1 MTASILA
8 TLKQPFEKEL
18 GKIVALH
25 KEGAQGTRTALLL
38 TVRLDGLIRE
48 IFKRLDHPQKNLVA
62 VVALGGY
69 GRKELCFASDTDIMV
84 LVANESTRSAAT
96 GVMQEFLHALLDVG
110 LDIGHSFRTVD
121 ECLDFARGDL
131 EPWISLLETRYICGN
146 LSASKKLTTR
156 LQKHL
161 SKSDHRDFVRRL
173 TELIALRHEKYGNST
188 KLLEPNIKN
197 SAGGLRDAHAV
208 LWMLRGTGST
218 KFPATDSTPREPL
231 LVSLFEVPAIHKLF
245 SRDTLRQARR
255 AIDFLLRTRDEMHL
269 QAGSIHDT
277 LEFTFQRRVA
287 EGLGYRGTKERTSVE
302 RFMQEYYSSARIIAQ
317 IADRVLAGANDK
329 WVRKQSAVRTRRLSS
344 QFVLRSNA
352 IEQTRPSS
360 RLDNEDILTA
370 VLYTEQ
376 HGAGLSH
383 DLEDRVL
390 RSLPKLKPLKTSR
403 EGSLFRTI
411 LNQPSGVGETF
422 RRMNGLGLLARW
434 IPEWKPMVAFF
445 QHNQY
450 HYYTAD
456 EHTLT
461 VIANAESLAQSPSSF
476 GEVFRL
482 LERRDTLYLASFLHD
497 IAKPI
502 RIGTHEVAGVGIA
515 KTILTRL
522 QYEDVLDDVLFLVRN
537 HLVMEQVA
545 FRRNLNDPLTIAD
558 FAARVKSRSR
568 LDLLYVLT
576 YSDLSAV
583 NKHVWTEWKE
593 MLLFDLYK
601 KTRAALDS
609 RMTSEEIQQWS
620 TEQSSA
626 AAAGVSKKL
635 SKSFS
640 REEIQ
645 RHLNLIENPSYLAA
659 FTVDEIGE
667 QLQALK
673 QDRKVSLLFNH
684 WSDFT
689 EITVIAGDAP
699 FALSK
704 FCGVLS
710 ANDANIFDASIFTR
724 NDGLI
729 IDKFRVVDFFSKSV
743 LTEAQCRKIRTEM
756 ADVLE
761 GKTDIVNL
769 LQRHRMKWKR
779 RSAGVNPNIRIDVEF
794 ENHPKFTI
802 IDVFA
807 TDTLGFL
814 HKVTET
820 ISKLGLNISFAKIA
834 TRVDGIVDT
843 FYVLDMQGKTIED
856 PDRREAV
863 RSGILATVRDLAE
876 SELATTT

>member
-1 MTASILA
+1 MSKSILA
-8 TLKQPFEKEL
+8 PLKRSFEKEL
-18 GKIVALH
+18 SNIVALH
-25 KEGAQGTRTALLL
+25 EKGAQGTRTALAL
-38 TVRLDGLIRE
+38 TSRLDSLIRE
-48 IFKRLDHPQKNLVA
+48 VFKGLNHSQKGHVA

-84 LVANESTRSAAT
+84 LVADKSGRVAAA
-96 GVMQEFLHALLDVG
+96 GVMQQFLHALLDVG

-121 ECLDFARGDL
+121 ECLGFAGGDL
-131 EPWISLLETRYICGN
+131 ESWISLLETRFLCGN
-146 LSASKKLTTR
+146 SSVYKTLTTR

-161 SKSDHRDFVRRL
+161 SRSDHRDFVRRL

-208 LWMLRGTGST
+208 LWILRGTGSIKLPT
-218 KFPATDSTPREPL
+218 TDSNPREPL
-231 LVSLFEVPAIHKLF
+231 LVSLLASPTMHKLF
-245 SRDTLRQARR
+245 SRETLRQARK
-255 AIDFLLRTRDEMHL
+255 AIDFLLRTRNEMHL

-287 EGLGYRGTKERTSVE
+287 EGLGYRGSKERTSVE
-302 RFMQEYYSSARIIAQ
+302 RFMQEYYGSARIVAQ
-317 IADRVLAGANDK
+317 IAGRVLGWANDK
-329 WVRKQSAVRTRRLSS
+329 WVHKQSAVPARRLGR
-344 QFVLRSNA
+344 QFTLRSNSIGIA
-352 IEQTRPSS
+352 RPSAK
-360 RLDNEDILTA
+360 LDNEDTLTA
-370 VLYTEQ
+370 VLYAAQ

-383 DLEDRVL
+383 QLEDAVL
-390 RSLPKLKPLKTSR
+390 RSLPKLKPLKSNR
-403 EGSLFRTI
+403 ETSLFRTI
-411 LNQPSGVGETF
+411 LNQPSGVGDAI

-461 VIANAESLAQSPSSF
+461 VVANAESLSQSQSSF

-502 RIGTHEVAGVGIA
+502 RIGTHEVAGVGIS
-515 KTILTRL
+515 KTILERL
-522 QYEDVLDDVLFLVRN
+522 QYEDVLDDVLFLVRH
-537 HLVMEQVA
+537 HLLMEQVA

-558 FAARVKSRSR
+558 FASKIKSRSR

-576 YSDLSAV
+576 YADLSAV

-593 MLLFDLYK
+593 MLLYDLYK

-609 RMTSEEIQQWS
+609 RMTSEQIQQWS
-620 TEQSSA
+620 TEQSGA
-626 AAAGVSKKL
+626 AAKAVFKQL
-635 SKSFS
+635 AKSFP
-640 REEIQ
+640 REEIKP
-645 RHLNLIENPSYLAA
+645 HLNLLENPSYLASFA
-659 FTVDEIGE
+659 VDEIGE
-667 QLQALK
+667 QLTELRQQK
-673 QDRKVSLLFNH
+673 IVSLLFNH

-689 EITVIAGDAP
+689 EITVIARDAP

-729 IDKFRVVDFFSKSV
+729 IDKFRVVDFISKSV
-743 LTEAQCRKIRTEM
+743 LTESQCRKIRTEM

-761 GKTDIVNL
+761 DKTDITSL
-769 LQRHRMKWKR
+769 LHRHRMKWKR
-779 RSAGVNPNIRIDVEF
+779 RSTAPNPNIRIDVEF
-794 ENHPKFTI
+794 ENHPKYTI

-807 TDTLGFL
+807 ADTLGFL
-814 HKVTET
+814 HKVTEA
-820 ISKLGLNISFAKIA
+820 ISRLGLNISFAKIA
-834 TRVDGIVDT
+834 TRVDGIVDS
-843 FYVLDMQGKTIED
+843 FYVLDMEGRTIED
-856 PDRREAV
+856 PGQREAI
-863 RSGILATVRDLAE
+863 RTAILATVREL
-876 SELATTT
+876 SRTELATTM